1 MSEKLYNC
9 QTEARARIRKISQ
22 TIATKSRLAS
32 RLMACLLFVGL
43 VVGTAFGQE
52 KKNLRMVFVS
62 LAWNSELPFRAA
74 LARGYFKSQGLQ
86 IEPILI
92 RGGPAA
98 IAALISGE
106 VDFAS
111 IGGAQAIFRGK
122 ARGLDLAI
130 IGCISSTTNYILLGN
145 KQTRTVEELKGKPIG
160 ITGAGTYSEFAV
172 KAFLK
177 KNNINPDKDVV
188 LRAIGGTV
196 LRAAAIEKGIIAAAP
211 FSTEDAVRL
220 IKAGYSVISNM
231 NESLGIPQNIIVTRN
246 EVLEKY
252 PETSKRVLK
261 AYIQGIQLAK
271 FNKKEAIK
279 AGYDSGMQG
288 EPDVVSAAWD
298 LYSPGLTAD
307 LAIAVPGIQQMLDE
321 DIRAGFVDKNFTV
334 DRVINDRL
342 LKVAQQELRAEGKLK
357 Q

>member
-1 MSEKLYNC
+1 MRNPLRRC
-9 QTEARARIRKISQ
+9 LCAVLL
-22 TIATKSRLAS
+22 LAFCAAAPLS
-32 RLMACLLFVGL
+32 A
-43 VVGTAFGQE
+43 QE
-52 KKNLRMVFVS
+52 KKNIRMVFVS
-62 LAWNSELPFRAA
+62 LAWNSEIPFRAA
-74 LARGYFKSQGLQ
+74 LARGFFKQQGLQ
-86 IEPILI
+86 VEPILI

-98 IAALISGE
+98 IAALVSGE

-111 IGGAQAIFRGK
+111 IGGAQAIFRAK
-122 ARGLDLAI
+122 ARGLDLSI

-145 KQTRTVEELKGKPIG
+145 KQTRTVEDLKGKPIG

-172 KAFLK
+172 KTFLK

-220 IKAGYSVISNM
+220 MKAGYVVISNM
-231 NESLGIPQNIIVTRN
+231 NESLGIPQNILVSRN
-246 EVLEKY
+246 ETLEKM
-252 PETSKRVLK
+252 PETSKRMLK

-279 AGYDSGMQG
+279 AGYEAGLQG
-288 EPDVVSAAWD
+288 EPDIVSAAWD

-307 LAIAVPGIQQMLDE
+307 LSLAIPGLQQMLDE
-321 DIRAGFVDKNFTV
+321 DIRNGFVDKNFTL
-334 DRVINDRL
+334 DRVINDRI
-342 LKVAQQELRAEGKLK
+342 LKIAQQELRAEGKLR

>member
-1 MSEKLYNC
+1 MRSGEGLHWRSDGV
-9 QTEARARIRKISQ
+9 TENLKIF
-22 TIATKSRLAS
+22 RLISAIV
-32 RLMACLLFVGL
+32 LTLCVAAPAL
-43 VVGTAFGQE
+43 AQE

-62 LAWNSELPFRAA
+62 LAWNSEIPFRAA
-74 LARGYFKSQGLQ
+74 LARGYFKQQGLQ

-98 IAALISGE
+98 IAALVSGE

-145 KQTRTVEELKGKPIG
+145 KQTRTVEDLKGKPIG

-172 KAFLK
+172 KTFLK
-177 KNNINPDKDVV
+177 KNNINPDKDVM
-188 LRAIGGTV
+188 LRSIGGTA
-196 LRAAAIEKGIIAAAP
+196 LRAAAIEKGVIAAAP

-220 IKAGYSVISNM
+220 IRSGYSVISNM
-231 NESLGIPQNIIVTRN
+231 NESLGIPQNIIVTRG

-252 PETSKRVLK
+252 PETTKRILK

-279 AGYDSGMQG
+279 AGYDSGLQG
-288 EPDVVSAAWD
+288 EPEIVSAAWD

-307 LAIAVPGIQQMLDE
+307 LSIAVPGIQQMLDE
-321 DIRAGFVDKNFTV
+321 DIRAGFVDKGFTV
-334 DRVINDRL
+334 DRVINDKP
-342 LKVAQQELRAEGKLK
+342 LKTAQQELRSEGRLR
-357 Q
+357 